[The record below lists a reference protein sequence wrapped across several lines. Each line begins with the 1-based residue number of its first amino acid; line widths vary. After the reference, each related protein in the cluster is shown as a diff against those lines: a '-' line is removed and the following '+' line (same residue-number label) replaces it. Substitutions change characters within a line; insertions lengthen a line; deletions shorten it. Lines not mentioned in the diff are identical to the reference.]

1 MKLWANDDLNYHKLP
16 YWCFAKNSP
25 LIDTDTDIMNAHAVA
40 GLKEKLHQ
48 ESAVTDKNQSLSLK
62 HVLYTTDNRLHQLI
76 FRWETYKRGLV
87 SWTP

>member
-1 MKLWANDDLNYHKLP
+1 
-16 YWCFAKNSP
+16 
-25 LIDTDTDIMNAHAVA
+25 MNAHAVA

-87 SWTP
+87 S